1 MRSRNIKPG
10 FFLNEKLA
18 ECDFK
23 TRLLFIGLW
32 CYADR
37 EGRFEW
43 IPKRIEAAIF
53 PYDKNVNVEKCLC
66 NLMSL
71 HLITSYTHS
80 NVKVG
85 YIENFV
91 KHQKPHP
98 HEAQSTLPEKL
109 VVSPSEQRPPLHAMT
124 CNDIVGQCRSDI
136 INDDIRKEDIINN
149 DIMIPQT
156 SLAFLWN
163 AVCVSLPKVISLS
176 DKRKR
181 QEKLRLS
188 ERTIEKWKDVFTKL
202 NTSEFCKGNNN
213 TGWKA
218 TYDWIVS
225 NTDNALKVLEG
236 KYDGKIGRGKQ
247 PIACEEAKSQGKY
260 ANIKHQTINTDTDN
274 PGNTTVP

>member
-53 PYDKNVNVEKCLC
+53 PYDKNVNVDKCLC

-71 HLITSYTHS
+71 HLITLSTHG
-80 NVKVG
+80 NNKVG
-85 YIENFV
+85 YIENFK

-98 HEAQSTLPEKL
+98 HEAQSVLPPKQDVSPCEQTLP
-109 VVSPSEQRPPLHAMT
+109 LHVMT
-124 CNDIVGQCRSDI
+124 CNDMVGQCRSDI
-136 INDDIRKEDIINN
+136 RNEDIRKEDIIN
-149 DIMIPQT
+149 DDTMIPRT

-163 AVCVSLPKVISLS
+163 ALCVNLPKVISLS
-176 DKRKR
+176 DKRKK
-181 QEKLRLS
+181 QEKLRLL
-188 ERTIEKWKDVFTKL
+188 ERTIEKWKDVFIKL
-202 NTSEFCKGNNN
+202 NNSEFCKGNNN

-218 TYDWIVS
+218 TYDWIIS
-225 NTDNALKVLEG
+225 NTENSLKVLEG
-236 KYDGKIGRGKQ
+236 KYDGGGTTKQ
-247 PIACEEAKSQGKY
+247 DKNITVIKSWLNKKMEGQNNG
-260 ANIKHQTINTDTDN
+260 Q
-274 PGNTTVP
+274 

>member
-1 MRSRNIKPG
+1 MRARNIKPG

-71 HLITSYTHS
+71 HLITLSTHG
-80 NVKVG
+80 NNKVG
-85 YIENFV
+85 YIENFS
-91 KHQKPHP
+91 KHQRPHP
-98 HEAQSTLPEKL
+98 HEAKSVLPEKID
-109 VVSPSEQRPPLHAMT
+109 VSPCEQTLPLHVIT
-124 CNDIVGQCRSDI
+124 CHDMAGQCQPDI
-136 INDDIRKEDIINN
+136 INEDIINEDIRN
-149 DIMIPQT
+149 DDTI
-156 SLAFLWN
+156 AFQWN
-163 AVCVSLPKVISLS
+163 AICVNLPKVISLT
-176 DKRKR
+176 DKRKK

-188 ERTIEKWKDVFTKL
+188 ERPIEKWKEVLEKL
-202 NTSEFCKGNNN
+202 NRSEFCKGNNN

-218 TYDWIVS
+218 TYDWIIS
-225 NTDNALKVLEG
+225 NTDNSLKVLEG
-236 KYDGKIGRGKQ
+236 KYDGHRQDKPFINKAEMLMQSNIQAGKDF
-247 PIACEEAKSQGKY
+247 ITLMRKESEA
-260 ANIKHQTINTDTDN
+260 IL
-274 PGNTTVP
+274 

>member
-1 MRSRNIKPG
+1 MRARNIKPG

-98 HEAQSTLPEKL
+98 HEAKSDLPEKPD
-109 VVSPSEQRPPLHAMT
+109 VSPCEQTPPLNVIT
-124 CNDIVGQCRSDI
+124 CHYKVGGCSSDI
-136 INDDIRKEDIINN
+136 INDDIINDDIRN
-149 DIMIPQT
+149 DDSLLPVA
-156 SLAFLWN
+156 SLAALWN
-163 AVCVSLPKVISLS
+163 NICTELPKVISLS
-176 DKRKR
+176 EKRKK

-188 ERTIEKWKDVFTKL
+188 ERTIEKWKEVFIKL

-218 TYDWIVS
+218 TYDWIIS
-225 NTDNALKVLEG
+225 NTDNSIKTLEG
-236 KYDGKIGRGKQ
+236 KYDSQEKIIETVEDRHKREL
-247 PIACEEAKSQGKY
+247 EETKRRLGL
-260 ANIKHQTINTDTDN
+260 
-274 PGNTTVP
+274 

>member
-1 MRSRNIKPG
+1 MRARNIKPG

-71 HLITSYTHS
+71 HLITSYTHG

-98 HEAQSTLPEKL
+98 HEAKSDLPEKPY
-109 VVSPSEQRPPLHAMT
+109 VSHCEQTPPLNVIT
-124 CNDIVGQCRSDI
+124 CHDKVGECRSDIINDDI
-136 INDDIRKEDIINN
+136 INDDIRKEDIRKEKKLFM
-149 DIMIPQT
+149 D
-156 SLAFLWN
+156 
-163 AVCVSLPKVISLS
+163 CVYLS
-176 DKRKR
+176 DRETESLKKLYGDVGCLDRIKNLNDAIMSKGYKYKSHYHTILTWERKNKPLISTKPKLCCALCTTEFNER
-181 QEKLRLS
+181 ETTYDYEGKKICGKCDMQKTKEKL
-188 ERTIEKWKDVFTKL
+188 
-202 NTSEFCKGNNN
+202 
-213 TGWKA
+213 
-218 TYDWIVS
+218 
-225 NTDNALKVLEG
+225 G
-236 KYDGKIGRGKQ
+236 KSGG
-247 PIACEEAKSQGKY
+247 
-260 ANIKHQTINTDTDN
+260 
-274 PGNTTVP
+274 

>member
-71 HLITSYTHS
+71 HLITLSTHGDT
-80 NVKVG
+80 KVG
-85 YIENFV
+85 YIENFK

-98 HEAQSTLPEKL
+98 HEAQSLLPEKL
-109 VVSPSEQRPPLHAMT
+109 VVSPCEQTPPLHVMT
-124 CNDIVGQCRSDI
+124 CHDKVGQCHSDI
-136 INDDIRKEDIINN
+136 INEDIINEDIRKEDIL
-149 DIMIPQT
+149 IPKA

-163 AVCVSLPKVISLS
+163 ALCINLSKVISLS
-176 DKRKR
+176 DKRKK
-181 QEKLRLS
+181 QEKLRFT
-188 ERTIEKWKDVFTKL
+188 ERPIEKWKEVFERI
-202 NTSEFCKGNNN
+202 NNSEFCKGNNN

-218 TYDWIVS
+218 TYDWIIS
-225 NTDNALKVLEG
+225 NTDNSLKVLEG
-236 KYDGKIGRGKQ
+236 KYDGQAGRGKQ
-247 PIACEEAKSQGKY
+247 PIACEKAAVQGKY
-260 ANIKHQTINTDTDN
+260 ANLKRTIIHNNTVN
-274 PGNTTVP
+274 PGTTETI